1 MCLYDKSP
9 TLSSLAFSYCTFHL
23 NSWLYSW
30 AHGSRSFM
38 CDQRWSCFRL
48 IWKKMNDLLNTWLN
62 NLWNDFYKS
71 SKVFYFLTAQ
81 NSLVPNFSC
90 LLRTEG
96 YLGKGLFRTRGL
108 QYIYFCNLSYIQF
121 IRLMRSKG
129 SLTSPQLKQ
138 MPTGGSSRFL
148 KTKWKDPPLATR
160 LGTDPI

>member
-1 MCLYDKSP
+1 MWAFLIYNELCLYDKSP

-48 IWKKMNDLLNTWLN
+48 ICKKMNDLLNTWLN

-71 SKVFYFLTAQ
+71 FKVFYFLTAQ

-96 YLGKGLFRTRGL
+96 YRRILGERYIPDKRLTVYILL
-108 QYIYFCNLSYIQF
+108 QFKLHTIY
-121 IRLMRSKG
+121 
-129 SLTSPQLKQ
+129 
-138 MPTGGSSRFL
+138 
-148 KTKWKDPPLATR
+148 KTYEVPKVV
-160 LGTDPI
+160 